1 MENTP
6 SMEVARMDGGAVV
19 VRDPFD
25 GERWYHAANVAAFI
39 GSAQGATNKAKGAA
53 TPAPF

>member
-1 MENTP
+1 MEQDTN
-6 SMEVARMDGGAVV
+6 MEVARMDGGAVV

-25 GERWYHAANVAAFI
+25 GERWYHAA
-39 GSAQGATNKAKGAA
+39 KGA